1 MRVNYQIPVA
11 VCATIPG
18 RDCAILATVRPGWTM
33 PTRPAPEFLPVVHN
47 TGDGWCTSWQGED
60 GEEGPLIV
68 GEDGWPFVEDSARA
82 ADWEACGWWVV

>member
-1 MRVNYQIPVA
+1 MSRHTFRIPVPT
-11 VCATIPG
+11 CADLPG
-18 RDCAILATVRPGWTM
+18 LDCYVGATLRPGWVM
-33 PTRPAPEFLPVVHN
+33 PTAPGPYLPTVHN
-47 TGDGWCTSWQGED
+47 TGDGWCTSWMGED